1 MPKEIILERMT
12 WPKVGKAI
20 EEGYDTAVFAC
31 GATEQH
37 GLHLPLFVDAEHGE
51 RMALVV
57 ARRLGKALVAPSIRV
72 GCSEH
77 HMTFPGTISILP
89 ETLEALVRDYC
100 VSLSRHGFRNICII
114 PTHGGNFAPIASML
128 DRLREAVGPGTRVF
142 AFTDLGGMMKAW
154 RKAVQEES
162 GLGDR
167 VGGHADIAE
176 SSIMMVLHPELVDKD
191 IAEPGFTDPVTPEV
205 LDRMFKEGLQ
215 NLTPNGVMG
224 DPRGMSAPNGLRCID
239 TLAGLISDFFAGQIR
254 EVTEDPC

>member
-1 MPKEIILERMT
+1 
-12 WPKVGKAI
+12 
-20 EEGYDTAVFAC
+20 
-31 GATEQH
+31 
-37 GLHLPLFVDAEHGE
+37 
-51 RMALVV
+51 MALEV

-77 HMTFPGTISILP
+77 HMAFPGTISILP

-100 VSLSRHGFRNICII
+100 VSLSRHGFKNICII
-114 PTHGGNFAPIASML
+114 PTHGGNFAPIAVML

-142 AFTDLGGMMKAW
+142 AFTDLEGMMKAW
-154 RKAVQEES
+154 RNAVQKES
-162 GLGDR
+162 GLGNR

-176 SSIMMVLHPELVDKD
+176 SSIMMVLHPELVDKN

-224 DPRGMSAPNGLRCID
+224 GPPGDVGTDRAQMYRHLCGVDLRFLCRPDQGSYRRFLLNPVIYP
-239 TLAGLISDFFAGQIR
+239 LLSSIFKVSDLHN
-254 EVTEDPC
+254 